1 LVRANAEGAP
11 HITGADFP
19 SSGGDLVT
27 ALAKK
32 LGFPFLGVKKERIA
46 ARVQAARDEGAGLSV
61 LLSIMA
67 LVMM

>member
-1 LVRANAEGAP
+1 LLRANAEGAP

-27 ALAKK
+27 ALAKE

-46 ARVQAARDEGAGLSV
+46 ARVQAARNEGAGLSV
-61 LLSIMA
+61 LLSFMA

>member
-1 LVRANAEGAP
+1 M
-11 HITGADFP
+11 
-19 SSGGDLVT
+19 T

-32 LGFPFLGVKKERIA
+32 LGFPFLGIKKKIA
-46 ARVQAARDEGAGLSV
+46 ARVQAARDEGAGLYV

>member
-1 LVRANAEGAP
+1 M
-11 HITGADFP
+11 
-19 SSGGDLVT
+19 T